1 MSSGIVFHSL
11 AALAYTVLAI
21 VLWHA
26 LLAGRPVAHI
36 GRAERFGVLV
46 AIVLHGLALH
56 QAILRDNHLQLGWSL
71 ALSAAVWL
79 GMLVFWL
86 ESLVL
91 RVDGL
96 LLLAGLPAGALSC
109 LLAALFPEAQLIAH
123 ASSAALRVHL
133 LIALSAYG
141 LITVAALQAML
152 MSALDR
158 HPALPPRAG
167 NQRARPAGH
176 DRAHARRST
185 PLLAQ
190 EHLLFRVIWVA
201 FGALS
206 LAVVTGSLISM
217 AATGK
222 LLPFDHKSVFT
233 LLSWAT
239 FGVLLLGRH
248 LRGWRGRIALRYT
261 LVGFVFVVLAY
272 TGSRFVIEVIL
283 QRG

>member
-11 AALAYTVLAI
+11 AALAYGVLALI
-21 VLWHA
+21 LWHA
-26 LLAGRPVAHI
+26 LSAGRPILHV
-36 GRAERFGVLV
+36 GRAVRFGVLL
-46 AIVLHGLALH
+46 AIAFHGIALY
-56 QAILRDNHLQLGWSL
+56 QAILRESHLQLGWSI
-71 ALSAAVWL
+71 AFSAAVWL
-79 GMLVFWL
+79 GMIVFWL
-86 ESLVL
+86 ESLVV

-96 LLLAGLPAGALSC
+96 MLLLLPAGALSC
-109 LLAALFPEAQLIAH
+109 ILAALFPDAQLVAH
-123 ASSAALRVHL
+123 VSNAALRVHL

-158 HPALPPRAG
+158 HLRYPHERAG
-167 NQRARPAGH
+167 N
-176 DRAHARRST
+176 AHGLKAMIGRMLDVQP

-190 EHLLFRVIWVA
+190 EHLLFLVIWVA
-201 FGALS
+201 FGALT

-222 LLPFDHKSVFT
+222 LLPFDHKTVFT
-233 LLSWAT
+233 LLSWIT

>member
-21 VLWHA
+21 LLWHA

-96 LLLAGLPAGALSC
+96 LLLLLPAGALSC

-158 HPALPPRAG
+158 HLRFPHERATSAQG
-167 NQRARPAGH
+167 LQAMIGRMLDVQP
-176 DRAHARRST
+176 

>member
-96 LLLAGLPAGALSC
+96 LLLLLPAGALSC

-158 HPALPPRAG
+158 HLRFPHERATSAQG
-167 NQRARPAGH
+167 LQAMIGRMLDVQP
-176 DRAHARRST
+176 

>member
-1 MSSGIVFHSL
+1 M
-11 AALAYTVLAI
+11 
-21 VLWHA
+21 
-26 LLAGRPVAHI
+26 
-36 GRAERFGVLV
+36 
-46 AIVLHGLALH
+46 
-56 QAILRDNHLQLGWSL
+56 
-71 ALSAAVWL
+71 
-79 GMLVFWL
+79 
-86 ESLVL
+86 
-91 RVDGL
+91 L
-96 LLLAGLPAGALSC
+96 LLLPAGAVSC
-109 LLAALFPEAQLIAH
+109 LLAALFPETQLIAR
-123 ASSAALRVHL
+123 ASSGALRVHL

-141 LITVAALQAML
+141 LITIAALQAML

-158 HPALPPRAG
+158 HLRYPHERAG
-167 NQRARPAGH
+167 NTNGLKAMIGRMLDAQP
-176 DRAHARRST
+176 

-190 EHLLFRVIWVA
+190 EHLLFLVIWVA

-222 LLPFDHKSVFT
+222 LLPFDHKTVFT

-261 LVGFVFVVLAY
+261 LAGFVFVVLAY
-272 TGSRFVIEVIL
+272 TGSRFVLEVIL

>member
-11 AALAYTVLAI
+11 AALAYAVLALI
-21 VLWHA
+21 LWHA
-26 LLAGRPVAHI
+26 LSAGRPILHV
-36 GRAERFGVLV
+36 GRAVRLGVLV
-46 AIVLHGLALH
+46 AIALHGVALH
-56 QAILRDNHLQLGWSL
+56 QSILHDSHLQLGWSL
-71 ALSAAVWL
+71 AFSAAIWL
-79 GMLVFWL
+79 GMIVFWL
-86 ESLVL
+86 ESLVI

-96 LLLAGLPAGALSC
+96 MLLLLPAGALSC
-109 LLAALFPEAQLIAH
+109 LLAALFPDAQLIAH
-123 ASSAALRVHL
+123 ASSGALRAHL

-141 LITVAALQAML
+141 LITIAALQAML

-158 HPALPPRAG
+158 HLRYPHERAG
-167 NQRARPAGH
+167 NTNGLKAMIGRMLDAQP
-176 DRAHARRST
+176 

-190 EHLLFRVIWVA
+190 EHLLFRVIWIA

-222 LLPFDHKSVFT
+222 LLPFDHKTVFT

-261 LVGFVFVVLAY
+261 LAGFVFVVLAY
-272 TGSRFVIEVIL
+272 TGSRFVLEVIL